1 MDKKHRLKKI
11 PVGGSSDSSHIS
23 TTKRYRVKIDGRWY
37 EGCFS
42 KRWFGLNF
50 EGYGDSGMQLNLL
63 DAVYEIC
70 PAEPKNRFGKG
81 KPAAGKPA
89 PRK

>member
-1 MDKKHRLKKI
+1 MKRRLKKI
-11 PVGGSSDSSHIS
+11 PVGGSSESSHIS

-42 KRWFGLNF
+42 KRWFGWNF

-70 PAEPKNRFGKG
+70 PPENAKG
-81 KPAAGKPA
+81 KPAAGKPN
-89 PRK
+89 PTKK